1 MGQVKFLTELS
12 AMEGFVVF
20 REKLGGDLIEGWG
33 RMLTLAQ
40 DGTAVDITQE
50 DIKVMRLIGKSLIV
64 VKHISTFLPAHAGC
78 DPDGFG

>member
-12 AMEGFVVF
+12 AMEGFVVL
-20 REKLGGDLIEGWG
+20 RVKLRGDFIEGWG

-64 VKHISTFLPAHAGC
+64 VKHISTLLPAHAGC
-78 DPDGFG
+78 NPDGFG

>member
-1 MGQVKFLTELS
+1 
-12 AMEGFVVF
+12 
-20 REKLGGDLIEGWG
+20 
-33 RMLTLAQ
+33 MLTLAQ